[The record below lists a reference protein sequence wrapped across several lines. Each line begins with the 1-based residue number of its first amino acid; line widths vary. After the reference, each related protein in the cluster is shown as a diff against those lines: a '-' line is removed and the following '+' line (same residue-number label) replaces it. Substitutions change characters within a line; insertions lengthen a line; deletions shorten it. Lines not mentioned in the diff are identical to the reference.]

1 MLRRTCSF
9 CHDDLRLLPFLKYCA
24 ASLLGDKRL
33 DGLLKYKCLY
43 DMKSRMKAQ
52 NGGKV
57 SAVFGRSYF
66 KISKSW
72 QLIKASIALPP
83 LVYSEM
89 FDYFIRHFESSLLL
103 DDNNSLDVMSDS
115 SLVWAVDFYG
125 ALKQRQDKRKVEA
138 KKRIASDEKKA
149 VRDAEESDREDSDD
163 EDYKN
168 KKSGSDSSRGIVNS
182 ESTEKE
188 NTDLDDTEHLKGSSC
203 QKDYDLD

>member
-1 MLRRTCSF
+1 L
-9 CHDDLRLLPFLKYCA
+9 DD
-24 ASLLGDKRL
+24 
-33 DGLLKYKCLY
+33 LLKYKCLY
-43 DMKSRMKAQ
+43 DMKNRMKAQ
-52 NGGKV
+52 NGSKV

-72 QLIKASIALPP
+72 QLINASIALPP

-115 SLVWAVDFYG
+115 SLVWAVDFYA

-149 VRDAEESDREDSDD
+149 ARDAEESDWEDSDD

-168 KKSGSDSSRGIVNS
+168 RKADEDSGRGIVDTD
-182 ESTEKE
+182 STEKE
-188 NTDLDDTEHLKGSSC
+188 NTDLDNTDQLKGSSC
-203 QKDYDLD
+203 EKDYDLD